1 MLRLALIYVLLVI
14 TTTLQGQSDLAI
26 GTWRDFLPYQQGTSV
41 TQSDEKI
48 IYSTPLS
55 VFSIDKS
62 DGSVNFLSKVNGLS
76 DIGIEKVRWDPFNNQ
91 LFIIYTNSNIDIV
104 NGDDVTNISNIESN
118 TTIIG
123 NKTVNDIFFLNDRSS
138 FFATDFG
145 IVAFDNQDYNFGATI
160 LTGVGI
166 NQITVKDDIIYAASQ
181 EGVYYI
187 DTQLENNIADF
198 SQWLFLGTEEG
209 LPPLYKSTSIVNHKN
224 LIYIGVESAVYK
236 SADSAFSWS
245 EIHDERGLDLQFLQA
260 TQDRL
265 IAGWRGPNFSNQ
277 ILFFDE
283 DDNSLRRGG
292 SCAGIPVEAILDES
306 GRVWYADLFSKIRMA
321 ESYQATC
328 TFTSYDAPFSENVSD
343 IVLKDGS
350 ALIASGGVAENFT
363 FLFAREGFYL
373 QNDGSWQNFNEIDN
387 AQIAALDLLN
397 VYRVAYHPSL
407 PKIYAGSYWAGLL
420 EYDQEADNYTLYN
433 KTNSSLR
440 GTIGDPARER
450 VSGLAF
456 DEEENLWVSTY
467 DAPEP
472 LNILRADGQWQ
483 SISVPG
489 TGAITDLEIDLDGYL
504 WMPVDGNNAG
514 VLVYDPGPSAQSIA
528 DDQTRLITSTESEL
542 TTNTVLSVVIDLD
555 GAVWVGTNEGP
566 VIFDCG
572 GDVFDV
578 SRCAGVR
585 RRVLQDSI
593 GAFLLADQQINTM
606 AVDGA
611 NRKWLGTRNG
621 LFVQSPQGD
630 DQIAHFTT
638 DNSPIPDDVI
648 NALAFDGEQGVMWIG
663 TDKGVITYRTETTE
677 GAVFHRSNEVYAYP
691 NPVEP
696 SYSGPIAIKGL
707 VTDANVKITD
717 INGLLVSEMTALGG
731 QAIWDGNDLEG
742 RRVNSGVYL
751 VFSAD
756 QRAFDRPDSF
766 VTKIMVLR

>member
-1 MLRLALIYVLLVI
+1 MLRLALLYILLII
-14 TTTLQGQSDLAI
+14 TVSAQAQSNQAI
-26 GTWRDFLPYQQGTSV
+26 GQWRDYLPYQQGTSV
-41 TQSDEKI
+41 TQSEEQI

-62 DGSVNFLSKVNGLS
+62 DNSVNFLSKVNGLS

-91 LFIIYTNSNIDIV
+91 LFVIYTNSNIDIV
-104 NGDDVTNISNIESN
+104 QDADVTNISNIKFN

-123 NKTVNDIFFLNDRSS
+123 NKNVNDVFFQNERSS
-138 FFATDFG
+138 FLATDFG

-166 NQITVKDDIIYAASQ
+166 NQITARDGIIYAASQ

-187 DTQLENNIADF
+187 NSQLESNIADF
-198 SQWLFLGTEEG
+198 SKWQFLGPEEG
-209 LPPLYKSTSIVNHKN
+209 LPSLYKAPSIVNHKGV
-224 LIYIGVESAVYK
+224 IYIGVENALYK
-236 SADSAFSWS
+236 SDSEAFSWT
-245 EIHDERGLDLQFLQA
+245 EIHEEEDLDLQFLQSS
-260 TQDRL
+260 QDRL
-265 IAGWRGPNFSNQ
+265 IAGWRGPNFGNNV
-277 ILFFDE
+277 LFFDE
-283 DDNSLRRGG
+283 EDNFLRRGG
-292 SCAGIPVEAILDES
+292 SCAGVPVEAIVDES
-306 GRVWYADLFSKIRMA
+306 GRVWYADRFSKIRMA
-321 ESYQATC
+321 DSYESSC
-328 TFTSYDAPFSENVSD
+328 TLTSYDAPFSQKVSD
-343 IVLKDGS
+343 IVLKDGA

-363 FLFAREGFYL
+363 FLFSREGFYL
-373 QNDGSWQNFNEIDN
+373 QNEGEWQNFNEIDN
-387 AQIAALDLLN
+387 PQIADLDLLN
-397 VYRVAYHPSL
+397 VYRVAYHPTL

-420 EYDQEADNYTLYN
+420 EYDQEADNYNLYN

-440 GTIGDPARER
+440 GTVGDPARER

-456 DEEENLWVSTY
+456 DEEENLWVATY
-467 DAPEP
+467 DAPQP
-472 LNILRADGQWQ
+472 LNVLRIDGQWQ

-489 TGAITDLEIDLDGYL
+489 TGAITDLEIDQDGYL

-514 VLVYDPGPSAQSIA
+514 VLVYDPGPSAQSIS

-542 TTNTVLSVVIDLD
+542 TTNTVLSVVVDLD

-572 GDVFDV
+572 IDVFDA
-578 SRCAGVR
+578 SRCEGVR

-593 GAFLLADQQINTM
+593 GAILLADQQINAM

-621 LFVQSPQGD
+621 VFVQSPQGD
-630 DQIAHFTT
+630 DQIAHFTA
-638 DNSPIPDDVI
+638 DNSPLPDDI
-648 NALAFDGEQGVMWIG
+648 ITALTFDGDRGIMWIG
-663 TDKGVITYRTETTE
+663 TNKGVITYRTETTE
-677 GAVFHRSNEVYAYP
+677 GTVFHRSKEVYAYP

-717 INGLLVSEMTALGG
+717 INGLLVSEVTALGG